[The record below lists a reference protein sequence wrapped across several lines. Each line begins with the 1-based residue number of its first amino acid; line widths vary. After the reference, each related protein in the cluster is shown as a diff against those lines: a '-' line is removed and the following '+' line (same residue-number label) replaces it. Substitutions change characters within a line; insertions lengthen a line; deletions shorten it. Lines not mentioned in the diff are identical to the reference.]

1 MKAGVY
7 INLMPPPAIQKFLK
21 QLDRI
26 TVPSLFKSFTPHRY
40 EPLSMATSAPTDR
53 AAVTKADMDFSEDV
67 EASRT
72 SSKHDENAHIQHVEL
87 TEEDVC
93 PLSQCPRWEP
103 LC

>member
-7 INLMPPPAIQKFLK
+7 INLMPPPAIQKFLN

-53 AAVTKADMDFSEDV
+53 TAVTKADMDFSEDV

-93 PLSQCPRWEP
+93 PLSQCPRWEL